1 MKSKK
6 GELILL
12 LASILWGS
20 CFVFQKMGM
29 DYIGPFTLGAF
40 RFLLGAMTLVPVMV
54 LFDRMKKKKTSEIWV
69 TSKTS
74 GIPEKSEKSERSE
87 ASEASEVSEASEASE
102 RSEASEASEV
112 SEEAGVAEICKGF
125 KDKELYIG
133 GGLCGT
139 ALFAAASLQQI
150 GLQYTTAG
158 KAGFITSLEI
168 VLVAA
173 IFIFIT
179 RSVQINVLIGVS
191 LAVIGMYLLCMVE
204 GFHLEKG
211 DTYELIGVV
220 FWAIQILAIDQ
231 YSKKVDVIK
240 LSFVQFMTTGI
251 LSCVFMF
258 VFENPQWNDI
268 VSGAVPILYT
278 AIIEVA
284 VAYTLQII
292 GQRDT
297 RPDIASVILSL
308 ESVFAVISGVLIL
321 GEIITFREFL
331 GCVFMLVAIIVTQL
345 PKPNKQQKHE
355 KLKQDL
361 TL

>member
-1 MKSKK
+1 MKKGDYMKSKK

-12 LASILWGS
+12 LASVLWGT

-40 RFLLGAMTLVPVMV
+40 RFLIGGVALIPVMI
-54 LFDRMKKKKTSEIWV
+54 LFDRMGKKINSE
-69 TSKTS
+69 
-74 GIPEKSEKSERSE
+74 GQEHQEHQERQ
-87 ASEASEVSEASEASE
+87 
-102 RSEASEASEV
+102 
-112 SEEAGVAEICKGF
+112 EINKGF

-173 IFIFIT
+173 IFIFI
-179 RSVQINVLIGVS
+179 SKKVQINVVVGVT

-204 GFHLEKG
+204 GFYLEKG
-211 DTYELIGVV
+211 DIYELMGVV
-220 FWAIQILAIDQ
+220 FWAMQILVIDR
-231 YSKKVDVIK
+231 YAKKVDVIK
-240 LSFVQFMTTGI
+240 LSFIQFMTTGI

-258 VFENPQWNDI
+258 VFENPHWSEI
-268 VSGAVPILYT
+268 LSGVVPILYT

-284 VAYTLQII
+284 VAYTLQMI
-292 GQRDT
+292 GQKYT
-297 RPDIASVILSL
+297 QPDVASVILSL
-308 ESVFAVISGVLIL
+308 ESVFAVISGVIIL
-321 GEIITFREFL
+321 GEKLSFREFL
-331 GCVFMLVAIIVTQL
+331 GCVFMMAAIIITQL
-345 PKPNKQQKHE
+345 PKRDKNKN
-355 KLKQDL
+355 
-361 TL
+361 

>member
-54 LFDRMKKKKTSEIWV
+54 LLDRMKKRKEIY
-69 TSKTS
+69 
-74 GIPEKSEKSERSE
+74 
-87 ASEASEVSEASEASE
+87 
-102 RSEASEASEV
+102 
-112 SEEAGVAEICKGF
+112 KGF

-204 GFHLEKG
+204 GFYLDKG

-331 GCVFMLVAIIVTQL
+331 GCVFMLAAIIVTQL
-345 PKPNKQQKHE
+345 TKPNKQQKCE

>member
-54 LFDRMKKKKTSEIWV
+54 LFDRMKKKKTS
-69 TSKTS
+69 
-74 GIPEKSEKSERSE
+74 
-87 ASEASEVSEASEASE
+87 
-102 RSEASEASEV
+102 
-112 SEEAGVAEICKGF
+112 EICKGF

-321 GEIITFREFL
+321 GEIITFREFF
-331 GCVFMLVAIIVTQL
+331 GCVFMLAAIIVTQL
-345 PKPNKQQKHE
+345 PKPNKQQKCE